1 MWALKFRPQ
10 VCVGKLHDS
19 GQAVPDVVL
28 GVKLVDLHAEAGRV
42 HGSTVKGNTDRYP
55 PAIPRDQI

>member
-1 MWALKFRPQ
+1 MW
-10 VCVGKLHDS
+10 CW
-19 GQAVPDVVL
+19 